1 MSTEHPQR
9 RSSDVV
15 VNQLVADVAEL
26 KDAQLKQVAAH
37 AELSRKMDLNTSI
50 TEQVRDILATFRI
63 MAQIAKWVTAIV
75 AGVTAAYHG
84 IASLKG

>member
-1 MSTEHPQR
+1 MSAEHPQR
-9 RSSDVV
+9 RAADPVIT
-15 VNQLVADVAEL
+15 QLVADVAEL

-37 AELSRKMDLNTSI
+37 AELSRKMDINTGI
-50 TEQVRDILATFRI
+50 TEQVRDILATFRV
-63 MAQIAKWVTAIV
+63 MAQIAKWITAIV